1 MYINELT
8 QEKGLQHNLGQLWE
22 KEVSFIPWA
31 GLFLALLQSF
41 MTLNTFT
48 TIKTHK
54 HLISPYSVIPRS
66 NL

>member
-22 KEVSFIPWA
+22 KEESFIPWA
-31 GLFLALLQSF
+31 GLFLASLQSF

>member
-22 KEVSFIPWA
+22 KEESFIPWA
-31 GLFLALLQSF
+31 GLFLASLQSF

-48 TIKTHK
+48 TLKN
-54 HLISPYSVIPRS
+54 S
-66 NL
+66 